1 MIGLLTVTMDLSQL
15 SIYLAISPPLVQLPL
30 TYINGRLNMS
40 GFEVYNSAG
49 ALTIDSTNKSIMTGG
64 VKAMGTLTDQGY
76 YTGITCAFGNGGA
89 LGFLNSNVIVNRN
102 TTQYWF
108 QLQTDGAWCFPGAYL
123 FMPNSGR
130 FITSTHTATPTSG
143 YLDVFNAS
151 GTLIWSAASA
161 ATMPRIVGF
170 LSAGAGVDLS
180 SVVTVTSPVANPWF
194 CWSQCPGNVSDDGT
208 VLGYSGIVI
217 KRNSSTS
224 FSFQYINKLQ
234 RSYTQAM
241 GNNGIQIALA
251 TFTGY

>member
-1 MIGLLTVTMDLSQL
+1 M
-15 SIYLAISPPLVQLPL
+15 A
-30 TYINGRLNMS
+30 

-49 ALTIDSTNKSIMTGG
+49 ALTIDSSNKSILTGSI
-64 VKAMGTLTDQGY
+64 KPMGTLTDYGY
-76 YTGITCAFGNGGA
+76 YAGITCAFGTGSS
-89 LGFLNSNVIVNRN
+89 LGFLPNNVITNRN

-108 QLQTDGAWCFPGAYL
+108 QIQNDGAWCFPGAEL

-130 FITSTHTATPTSG
+130 FMTSTHTANPTSG
-143 YLDVFNAS
+143 FLDVFNPS

-170 LSAGAGVDLS
+170 LSAGAGVNLS
-180 SVVTVTSPVANPWF
+180 SPVTVTTPVSNPWF
-194 CWSQCPGNVSDDGT
+194 CWSQCPGNVSDDGAA
-208 VLGYSGIVI
+208 LGYCGLVI
-217 KRNSSTS
+217 KRNSSNS
-224 FSFQYINKLQ
+224 FSFQYINSKQ